1 MAKTKLDIVD
11 ELDGTVLAYRTKS
24 SVELYTA
31 TQEVGFSEFS
41 YSWEEIIAIGKKLEK
56 LLEKDLVNVTQIIL
70 YLHMISESD
79 TEDIVIKSYVE
90 LYLKALNESKSYKF
104 IKIIKSR
111 MFELIKR
118 KQIRNQTK

>member
-1 MAKTKLDIVD
+1 MAKTKLEIVD
-11 ELDGTVLAYRTKS
+11 ELDGTTLAYRTKS

-31 TQEVGFSEFS
+31 TKEIGFSEFS
-41 YSWEEIIAIGKKLEK
+41 YSWEEIIAIGKKLEG

-118 KQIRNQTK
+118 KQIRNQNK